1 MPRVDVDVDVHVD
14 VDEDVD
20 MLPPPDRSPRL
31 VVVGPVFFEVFPP
44 AGVVAVPGEERYVDR
59 IPVALGGSLNPASV
73 ARALGIDVTL
83 VYPAGDGILD
93 AAIAA
98 TVARLGIRSLTWP
111 ARPDPFLSLVYSTPS
126 DRGFVSHGD
135 LDALPRCPELPFG
148 DWVHVGG
155 VKEAYAF
162 PARVADVRARGARI
176 AVTGC
181 WSPSDLARLAGER
194 NRPWDLLILNRKEAA
209 FATGDADHAPRQLA
223 GCAAD
228 VVITDGANGAF
239 GTVGGQRVEIAAGEA
254 TVVDLTGAGDAF
266 AAGLVVG
273 RMRGLGPSDALEL
286 AARVAAR
293 IIGRHGG
300 VVMEPATLAGL

>member
-1 MPRVDVDVDVHVD
+1 MDVDVNAF
-14 VDEDVD
+14 
-20 MLPPPDRSPRL
+20 PPPASRPRL

-73 ARALGIDVTL
+73 ARALGLDVIL

-98 TVARLGIRSLTWP
+98 TVARLGIRAVTWP
-111 ARPDPFLSLVYSTPS
+111 SRPDPFLSLVYSTSS

-135 LDALPRCPELPFG
+135 HDALPRCPELPLG

-162 PARVADVRARGARI
+162 PARIADVRARGARI

-181 WSPSDLARLAGER
+181 WSPPDLARLAGER

-209 FATGDADHAPRQLA
+209 VATGATDPAPERLA
-223 GCAAD
+223 ECAAD
-228 VVITDGANGAF
+228 VVITDGAQGA
-239 GTVGGQRVEIAAGEA
+239 VGVIDGARVDVAANEA

-266 AAGLVVG
+266 AAGLLVG
-273 RMRGLGPSDALEL
+273 RMRGLAPRDALEL

-293 IIGRHGG
+293 IVGRHGG
-300 VVMEPATLAGL
+300 VVMDASALKDL